1 MTTTEETTE
10 TTSGL
15 EPTEPN
21 PALAVATKIG
31 KYSAAVI
38 VWIVQYGAVVPMYA
52 CWRAI
57 AWTFKIFGITAVLLF
72 IPFIGW
78 AILALMYFSKKSA
91 KQRDRHHAETMAA
104 LTGTD
109 VSMSKVDKTSWR
121 PMTSPWLLDW
131 VKTS

>member
-1 MTTTEETTE
+1 MTTTEPTTE
-10 TTSGL
+10 TA
-15 EPTEPN
+15 EPN
-21 PALAVATKIG
+21 QALTIATKIG
-31 KYSAAVI
+31 KYTAASM
-38 VWIVQYGAVVPMYA
+38 VWIIQYGAVVPMYA

-78 AILALMYFSKKSA
+78 AILALMYFSKKNRRQA
-91 KQRDRHHAETMAA
+91 ERHHVETMAA

-121 PMTSPWLLDW
+121 PVTSPWLLDW
-131 VKTS
+131 AKR